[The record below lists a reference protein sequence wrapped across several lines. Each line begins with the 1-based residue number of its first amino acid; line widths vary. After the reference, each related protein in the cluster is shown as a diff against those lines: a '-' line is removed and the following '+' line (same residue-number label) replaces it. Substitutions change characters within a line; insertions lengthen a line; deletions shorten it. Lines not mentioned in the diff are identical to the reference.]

1 MITAFWFILIALIT
15 GLAVWFDFRAYQKRL
30 RALLIILSGM
40 FLLGFITEPRWWP
53 SDLGKYALIT
63 EGFNSEN
70 FNPNEYDEVYSLRYE
85 DRYRFG
91 KKWLS
96 SVYMLPD
103 FVPEGSRIEI
113 FGFGINEDLP
123 RAYQFDNKLQEPEKG
138 LLLIEAPQQM
148 DVGREF
154 DFSISLKGGTD
165 ADSIQV
171 YKDGE
176 LWAVKNSE
184 SPEIIFTDQITMQGP
199 VTYDIEWI
207 SEDSLYNE
215 RLNIRAVQSEL
226 LTFGVLMYSPSFEVN
241 YLAEHFGE
249 LGHTVISRIRIGRE
263 RFRYDA
269 INAGVGQAESI
280 FDQLSSMDVLILDS
294 REYAELPI
302 SVQEQ
307 IKEAVVNGLDILLTA
322 PQLTNPDQWSEVF
335 DVLSSEEIGLQQI
348 NRLEERNW
356 MPDVA
361 ANEDR
366 LLTPLPILNADFSNR
381 SESVSVIHEYSGNEP
396 VSIRIKRGSG
406 SVTGQLFYQ
415 TYSWLLE
422 GETDIYNR
430 FWSHYLSRIIN
441 LENSKIE
448 TAPMISR
455 VNKRTEIII
464 TQPLEFDRLLV
475 KSVYSSDSLYLP
487 VMQKPENP
495 EVIMASFRAETPGW
509 HVAEYAGQKRWFYV
523 YGDRWKFDSDVNR
536 YQHTVMQI
544 ENLHS
549 FEILTEESSK
559 TKIPD
564 RIWLIGFLV
573 LQTILWAERKFVYL
587 SPTTGSR

>member
-30 RALLIILSGM
+30 RALLIVLSGLL
-40 FLLGFITEPRWWP
+40 LLGFITEPKWWP

-63 EGFNSEN
+63 DGFDSEN
-70 FNPNEYDEVYSLRYE
+70 FNPNEYDEVYSLRKE

-123 RAYQFDNKLQEPEKG
+123 RAYRFDNKLQEPEKG
-138 LLLIEAPQQM
+138 LLFIEAPQQI

-154 DFSISLKGGTD
+154 DFSISMKGGTD

-176 LWAVKNSE
+176 LWSGKMAGDSAIK
-184 SPEIIFTDQITMQGP
+184 FTDQISMQGP

-207 SEDSLYNE
+207 SGDSLLSE
-215 RLNIRAVQSEL
+215 SLNIRAVQPEL
-226 LTFGVLMYSPSFEVN
+226 LTFGILMYSPSFEVN
-241 YLAEHFGE
+241 DLAEHFGE
-249 LGHTVISRIRIGRE
+249 RGHTVISRIRIGEE

-269 INAGVGQAESI
+269 VNATVGRAESI

-294 REYAELPI
+294 REYPELPI

-307 IKEAVVNGLDILLTA
+307 IKEAVINGLDILLTA
-322 PQLTNPDQWSEVF
+322 PQLTNRDQWSEVF
-335 DVLSSEEIGLQQI
+335 EVLTSEEIDLQLI

-356 MPDVA
+356 VPEITGT
-361 ANEDR
+361 EDR
-366 LLTPLPILNADFSNR
+366 LLTPLPILNANFSNR
-381 SESVSVIHEYSGNEP
+381 SESVSVLHEYTGNEP
-396 VSIRIKRGSG
+396 VSIRVKSGSG

-415 TYSWLLE
+415 TYGWLLE
-422 GETDIYNR
+422 GETDIYNH
-430 FWSHYLSRIIN
+430 FWSDYLSRIIK
-441 LENSKIE
+441 LENTKIE

-464 TQPLEFDRLLV
+464 TQPLEFERLLV
-475 KSVYSSDSLYLP
+475 KSVFSSDSLYLP

-495 EVIMASFRAETPGW
+495 EVTMASFRAEIPGW

-523 YGDRWKFDSDVNR
+523 YGDSWEFDRDMNR
-536 YQHTVMQI
+536 YQHTGEQI
-544 ENLHS
+544 EIMNAL
-549 FEILTEESSK
+549 EIQKEGRSN

-573 LQTILWAERKFVYL
+573 LQTILWAERKFV
-587 SPTTGSR
+587 